1 VRLQNPFVRH
11 GLLWSNDTSKEFT
24 VLLAN
29 LDGTDG
35 IIVVVVLVV
44 LVFGGS
50 AIPKLARNLGS
61 AQNEFEKGLKAS
73 KPEDSAAS
81 TSEAPTPASPASPP
95 TSPPAATPPTSSTD
109 PDSPH

>member
-1 VRLQNPFVRH
+1 
-11 GLLWSNDTSKEFT
+11 

-35 IIVVVVLVV
+35 IIVVVILVV

-61 AQNEFEKGLKAS
+61 AKNEFEKGLKAS
-73 KPEDSAAS
+73 KPQDSAAS
-81 TSEAPTPASPASPP
+81 TSETPTSSTPATPPASPP
-95 TSPPAATPPTSSTD
+95 TAPPAAPSSD